1 MKVILSIALL
11 GLVAGF
17 IIVPAFADSKLD
29 SFVNL
34 ATQART
40 QVKSHLDKMS
50 YVTDD
55 VKSLY
60 SLGDS
65 ETDQLTES
73 VKKGDALSAK
83 KHFLAAMDA
92 FRQITQFFSEQATDS
107 STEKITSSQSV
118 QPNPQS
124 SEFDYGN
131 ALKRFETNIGILKSV
146 ATKNKLPID
155 FSKFDKL
162 LQITKSN
169 LSTGNMVALNRTFT
183 ELKAEGVNLQTT
195 IKDLVAE
202 QSNKRA
208 ASFTSKYIAKIDS
221 VLLQAKE
228 LGLSEDQTSKLQTA
242 REELA
247 SNGNSTQLIIK
258 IKQVYLINSD
268 IIDAKNQKILSE
280 INKQETRLGLVE
292 TKIDENIRPKF
303 DTAKSILISV
313 KDPESSDDKIKQLKK
328 LDSIIKEIETYLAS
342 QQNSQN
348 TKTSPDEQ
356 KPQSEPSPTEQ
367 KQESLKKND
376 PTTTDKK
383 SNSKTKSN

>member
-1 MKVILSIALL
+1 
-11 GLVAGF
+11 
-17 IIVPAFADSKLD
+17 
-29 SFVNL
+29 
-34 ATQART
+34 
-40 QVKSHLDKMS
+40 
-50 YVTDD
+50 
-55 VKSLY
+55 
-60 SLGDS
+60 
-65 ETDQLTES
+65 
-73 VKKGDALSAK
+73 
-83 KHFLAAMDA
+83 
-92 FRQITQFFSEQATDS
+92 
-107 STEKITSSQSV
+107 
-118 QPNPQS
+118 
-124 SEFDYGN
+124 
-131 ALKRFETNIGILKSV
+131 
-146 ATKNKLPID
+146 
-155 FSKFDKL
+155 
-162 LQITKSN
+162 
-169 LSTGNMVALNRTFT
+169 
-183 ELKAEGVNLQTT
+183 
-195 IKDLVAE
+195 
-202 QSNKRA
+202 
-208 ASFTSKYIAKIDS
+208 
-221 VLLQAKE
+221 
-228 LGLSEDQTSKLQTA
+228 KLQTA

-328 LDSIIKEIETYLAS
+328 LDSTIKEIETYLAS